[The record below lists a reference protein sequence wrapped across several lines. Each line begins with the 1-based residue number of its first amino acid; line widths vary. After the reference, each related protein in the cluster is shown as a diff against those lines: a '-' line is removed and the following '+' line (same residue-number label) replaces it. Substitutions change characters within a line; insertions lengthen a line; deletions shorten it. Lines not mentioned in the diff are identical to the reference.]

1 MNKETYLKK
10 LLNRFNV
17 SDDDIEILMINQNIN
32 GKEYVAD
39 DVDDLKMA
47 VYHEFSRLLPLAD
60 ISEGGFSVKWNTEA
74 FRMWYSALANELA
87 MDDILN
93 QDNSTEIND
102 RSYLF

>member
-17 SDDDIEILMINQNIN
+17 SDDDIEILMINQKIN

-60 ISEGGFSVKWNTEA
+60 ISEGDYSVKWNTEA
-74 FRMWYSALANELA
+74 FRMWYSALANELG

-102 RSYLF
+102 RSFMF